1 MANLK
6 DIRKRIISVKNTQQ
20 ITSAMKMVAAA
31 KLRKAQERT
40 EKARPYADKMME
52 VLGSLALRTDPS
64 SHPLLA
70 RRPVRGKVM
79 LIIITS
85 DRGLCGAFNQNIIRT
100 TEHFVLE
107 NRKKYS
113 DIVFTIIGK
122 KGYDYFR
129 KRDVNRYKNYTG
141 ISGKIDYELASRI
154 TGDMIEVFLTQATD
168 EIYLLYNRFRSAVTQ
183 EIVFDRLLPFTR
195 PKVPEG
201 EMVLEYIFEPSEED
215 ILDDIIVKNLEIQL
229 FRALLESEAS
239 EHGARMTA
247 MDSATSNAE
256 EMIEKLTLDYNRA
269 RQESITNELM
279 EIVGGAEAL
288 KK

>member
-1 MANLK
+1 MASLK

-52 VLGSLALRTDPS
+52 VLESLALRTDPS

-70 RRPVRGKVM
+70 RRTVGKVM
-79 LIIITS
+79 LIIVTS

-100 TEHFVLE
+100 TERFVLE

-113 DIVFTIIGK
+113 DIMFTIIGK

-141 ISGKIDYELASRI
+141 ISGKIDYELAGRI
-154 TGDMIEVFLTQATD
+154 TGDMIDAFLSQATD
-168 EIYLLYNRFRSAVTQ
+168 EIYLLYNRFRSASSQ
-183 EIVFDRLLPFTR
+183 EMVFDRLLPFTR
-195 PKVPEG
+195 LKVSEG

-279 EIVGGAEAL
+279 EIVAGAEAL

>member
-6 DIRKRIISVKNTQQ
+6 DIRKRIVSVKNTQQ

-70 RRPVRGKVM
+70 RRTVGKVM

-85 DRGLCGAFNQNIIRT
+85 DRGLCGAFNQNIIRA
-100 TEHFVLE
+100 TERFVFE

-113 DIVFTIIGK
+113 DIMFTIIGK

-141 ISGKIDYELASRI
+141 ISGKIDYELAGRI
-154 TGDMIEVFLTQATD
+154 TWDMIDVFLTQATD
-168 EIYLLYNRFRSAVTQ
+168 EIYLLYNRFKSAATQ
-183 EIVFDRLLPFTR
+183 EMVFDRILPFTR
-195 PKVPEG
+195 LKIPEG

>member
-1 MANLK
+1 MASLK

-40 EKARPYADKMME
+40 ERARPYADKMME
-52 VLGSLALRTDPS
+52 VLESLALRTDPS

-70 RRPVRGKVM
+70 RRTVGKVM
-79 LIIITS
+79 LIIVTS

-100 TEHFVLE
+100 TERFVLE

-113 DIVFTIIGK
+113 DIMFTLIGK

-141 ISGKIDYELASRI
+141 ISGKIDYELAGRI
-154 TGDMIEVFLTQATD
+154 TGDMIDAFLSQATD
-168 EIYLLYNRFRSAVTQ
+168 EIYLLYNRFRSAASQ
-183 EIVFDRLLPFTR
+183 EMVFDRLLPFTR
-195 PKVPEG
+195 LKVPEG

-279 EIVGGAEAL
+279 EIVAGAEAL

>member
-6 DIRKRIISVKNTQQ
+6 DIRKRIVSVKNTQQ
-20 ITSAMKMVAAA
+20 ITGAMKMVAAA

-40 EKARPYADKMME
+40 ERARPYADKMME
-52 VLGSLALRTDPS
+52 VLESLALRTDPS

-70 RRPVRGKVM
+70 RRTVGKVM
-79 LIIITS
+79 LIIVTS

-100 TEHFVLE
+100 TERFVLE

-113 DIVFTIIGK
+113 DIMFTLIGK

-141 ISGKIDYELASRI
+141 ISGKIDYELAGKI
-154 TGDMIEVFLTQATD
+154 TWDMIDAFLSQATD
-168 EIYLLYNRFRSAVTQ
+168 EIYLLYNRFKSAASQ
-183 EIVFDRLLPFTR
+183 EMVFDRLLPFTR
-195 PKVPEG
+195 LKVPEG

-279 EIVGGAEAL
+279 EIVAGAEAL

>member
-1 MANLK
+1 MASLK

-40 EKARPYADKMME
+40 ERARPYADKMME
-52 VLGSLALRTDPS
+52 VLESLALRTDPS

-70 RRPVRGKVM
+70 RRTVGKVM

-100 TEHFVLE
+100 TERFVLE

-113 DIVFTIIGK
+113 DIMFTLIGK

-141 ISGKIDYELASRI
+141 ISGKIDYELAGKI
-154 TGDMIEVFLTQATD
+154 TGDMIDAFLSQATD
-168 EIYLLYNRFRSAVTQ
+168 EIYLLYNRFKSAASQ

-195 PKVPEG
+195 LKVPEG

-215 ILDDIIVKNLEIQL
+215 ILNDIIVKNLEIQL

-279 EIVGGAEAL
+279 EIVAGAEAL

>member
-40 EKARPYADKMME
+40 EKARPYADKMMD

-70 RRPVRGKVM
+70 RRTVGKVM

-100 TEHFVLE
+100 TEHFVFE

-113 DIVFTIIGK
+113 DIMFTVVGK

-141 ISGKIDYELASRI
+141 ISGKIDYELAGRI
-154 TGDMIEVFLTQATD
+154 TGDMIDAFLTQATD
-168 EIYLLYNRFRSAVTQ
+168 EIYLLYNRFKSAATQ

-195 PKVPEG
+195 LKVPEG
-201 EMVLEYIFEPSEED
+201 EMVLEYIFEPSEEF
-215 ILDDIIVKNLEIQL
+215 ILHDIIVKNLEIQL

-239 EHGARMTA
+239 EYGARMTA

-256 EMIEKLTLDYNRA
+256 DMIEKLTLEYNRA

-279 EIVGGAEAL
+279 EIVAGAEAL